1 MSTTGMWEELFG
13 SRKWR
18 VAEEVT
24 GEARVSPGR
33 GQPKVRVT
41 FDRGT
46 FEIDPPGAYRSP
58 LSTNLGRR
66 GVVLQETDPAGEA
79 DIEGS
84 RITIGPGSL
93 QRAREQFAAVW

>member
-1 MSTTGMWEELFG
+1 MSTTGQWDALFKD
-13 SRKWR
+13 RHWR
-18 VAEEVT
+18 VAEELS
-24 GEARVSPGR
+24 GGALVSPGR
-33 GQPKVRVT
+33 KQPQVRVT

-66 GVVLQETDPAGEA
+66 GVVLQETDAAGEA

-84 RITIGPGSL
+84 RITVGPGSL
-93 QRAREQFAAVW
+93 QRAREQYAAIW